1 MPKLTSEERHKKQLA
16 KIQSEAAQETQF
28 YQEEKSE
35 KQKIV
40 EKLIKMGYQYEISS
54 GIPIF
59 KVQTDEEVDLIRT
72 EVGGRFSFGYRMPT
86 RKGSAE

>member
-1 MPKLTSEERHKKQLA
+1 MPKLTSEERHKKQLTR
-16 KIQSEAAQETQF
+16 IQSEAAQETQF

-40 EKLIKMGYQYEISS
+40 EKLQKMGYQCEMPS

-59 KVQTDEEVDLIRT
+59 KIQSDEEVNVIRT
-72 EVGGRFSFGYRMPT
+72 EVGGRFSFGY
-86 RKGSAE
+86 KKQAKNG